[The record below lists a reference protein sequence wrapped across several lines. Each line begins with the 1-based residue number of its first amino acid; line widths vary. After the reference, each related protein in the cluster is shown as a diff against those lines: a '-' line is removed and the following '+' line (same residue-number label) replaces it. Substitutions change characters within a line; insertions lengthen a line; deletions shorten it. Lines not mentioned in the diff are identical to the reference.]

1 MNTRTRLALAAAAT
15 LALVTVGG
23 LYTVHAAGKAPHR
36 QSGSGSGDR
45 GLVLDATGQLVYR
58 NIAGNVAGVPVADP
72 TAPPVVS
79 GLRCA
84 RFAAAHGTGIC
95 LTQPGALGT
104 SDAVVLD
111 AALKPVRRIPL
122 GGIPSRA
129 RVSASGRMISWTV
142 FMRGDSYLSS
152 GFSAGTSI
160 LDTKTGQLIA
170 NIETLALTKD
180 GKQYY
185 SPDVN
190 YWGVTFA
197 ADDNRFYASL
207 STKGKTYLVQG
218 DLANWSART
227 VRENAECPSLSPDN
241 TRIVFKKRVRAS
253 ADKPWR
259 LYVLDLESGTET
271 PLAETQSIDD
281 QALWLDNETVAYARS
296 GVGDLD
302 PSQVAGA
309 NPAGADPAG
318 TDIGPAAHWDIYSV
332 PADGSGSP
340 QLLVPGG
347 SSPTLL
353 R

>member
-1 MNTRTRLALAAAAT
+1 
-15 LALVTVGG
+15 
-23 LYTVHAAGKAPHR
+23 
-36 QSGSGSGDR
+36 
-45 GLVLDATGQLVYR
+45 
-58 NIAGNVAGVPVADP
+58 
-72 TAPPVVS
+72 
-79 GLRCA
+79 
-84 RFAAAHGTGIC
+84 
-95 LTQPGALGT
+95 
-104 SDAVVLD
+104 
-111 AALKPVRRIPL
+111 
-122 GGIPSRA
+122 
-129 RVSASGRMISWTV
+129 
-142 FMRGDSYLSS
+142 
-152 GFSAGTSI
+152 
-160 LDTKTGQLIA
+160 
-170 NIETLALTKD
+170 

-309 NPAGADPAG
+309 NPAGADV
-318 TDIGPAAHWDIYSV
+318 GPAAHWDIYSV